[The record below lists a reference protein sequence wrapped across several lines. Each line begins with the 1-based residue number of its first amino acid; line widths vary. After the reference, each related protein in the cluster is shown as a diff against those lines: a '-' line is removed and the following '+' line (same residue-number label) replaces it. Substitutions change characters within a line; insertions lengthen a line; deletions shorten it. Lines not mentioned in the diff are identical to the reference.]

1 MRADYHV
8 HTAFSD
14 DSSYPLDDVCRD
26 ACRLGLDEICITDH
40 VDYGVKNDVSP
51 LDAAGTLYDESY
63 MDDPVHQARYIDGE
77 MVANADY
84 QHLFPAIAAARDKWG
99 SADHDWWGGR
109 LTVKCGIELGV
120 QRHTVARNQRLVDA
134 RRGELDFILMSC
146 HQIDDLEFWD
156 QEYQVGKTPEEVTDN
171 YYAEILACQQ
181 GFKDYSVLA
190 HLNAIQRD
198 NKDERPFAAVRDQIA
213 ACLEQAIA
221 DGKGIEVNTSSVRYG
236 LPYWQPSQEILALYH
251 DLGGRIVT
259 IGSDSHK
266 PEHLGSYIT
275 QAQDL
280 LRALGFE
287 GFHTFDHLEPQL
299 HRW

>member
-1 MRADYHV
+1 MR
-8 HTAFSD
+8 TTSTSFL
-14 DSSYPLDDVCRD
+14 P
-26 ACRLGLDEICITDH
+26 
-40 VDYGVKNDVSP
+40 
-51 LDAAGTLYDESY
+51 
-63 MDDPVHQARYIDGE
+63 
-77 MVANADY
+77 
-84 QHLFPAIAAARDKWG
+84 PAIAAARDKWG

-251 DLGGRIVT
+251 DR
-259 IGSDSHK
+259 
-266 PEHLGSYIT
+266 SYIT

-287 GFHTFDHLEPQL
+287 GFYTFDHLEPQL

>member
-51 LDAAGTLYDESY
+51 LDAAGTLY
-63 MDDPVHQARYIDGE
+63 
-77 MVANADY
+77 
-84 QHLFPAIAAARDKWG
+84 AAARDKWG

-120 QRHTVARNQRLVDA
+120 QRHTVTRNQRLVDA

-146 HQIDDLEFWD
+146 HQIDDLEFWN
-156 QEYQVGKTPEEVTDN
+156 QEYQVGKTPEEVADN

-198 NKDERPFAAVRDQIA
+198 NKDERPFAAVRDQVA
-213 ACLEQAIA
+213 ACLEQAIS
-221 DGKGIEVNTSSVRYG
+221 DGKGIEINTSSVRYG
-236 LPYWQPSQEILALYH
+236 LPYWQPSQEILALYR

-287 GFHTFDHLEPQL
+287 GFYTFDHLEPQL